1 MEQVKKITKDTL
13 LPVGLVISIIAASI
27 WLGSLTNQIAELKYK
42 DSPSRTEFNQMSSQL
57 IEIQKGVTE
66 INIYLRNN
74 K

>member
-1 MEQVKKITKDTL
+1 MEQVKKITKETL
-13 LPVGLVISIIAASI
+13 IPIGLVLSIVAASI
-27 WLGSLTNQIAELKYK
+27 WLGSLTNQIAELKHK
-42 DSPSRTEFNQMSSQL
+42 DPPSRTEFHQMSSQL

>member
-1 MEQVKKITKDTL
+1 MEQIKKVTKDTL
-13 LPVGLVISIIAASI
+13 IPIGLVFSIIAASI
-27 WLGSLTNQIAELKYK
+27 WLGALTNQITELKHK
-42 DSPSRTEFNQMSSQL
+42 DSPSRTEFHQMTSQL